1 MSQSKGS
8 TVFCKLQLH
17 ALSKKTVPKISL
29 NPRLNLTIFRGE
41 RMHWFNCVDKI
52 SIRAFPHSS
61 GRGVKSQAMCKM
73 I

>member
-29 NPRLNLTIFRGE
+29 NPRLKLD
-41 RMHWFNCVDKI
+41 HL
-52 SIRAFPHSS
+52 S
-61 GRGVKSQAMCKM
+61 GKLALLVFLN
-73 I
+73 